1 MGEGSRGGSREGMGD
16 ASPTSPEL
24 PETHMAVTALMT
36 VGLFVT

>member
-1 MGEGSRGGSREGMGD
+1 MIVLKIQIQGGMGD

-24 PETHMAVTALMT
+24 PETYTAVTALMT